1 MIKKFLYITI
11 FLSCSSMIFCQ
22 NREAIDS
29 LFATKDYLSEIKNTI
44 NIQEDVN
51 KVQKI
56 QKLIRAGSEKEARFK
71 FFLKKVVND
80 HREYEDMTRSFHW
93 ILQSLVLYK
102 SDLTTNLSENEKNSE
117 KMYMNRHIPPLI
129 NQIYFYTKKC
139 QEKSE
144 THKN

>member
-1 MIKKFLYITI
+1 MIKKLLYITI
-11 FLSCSSMIFCQ
+11 LLSCSPMILCQ

-29 LFATKDYLSEIKNTI
+29 LFATKDYLSEIKKTI

-51 KVQKI
+51 KVQRI
-56 QKLIRAGSEKEARFK
+56 QKLIRAGSEKEERFK
-71 FFLKKVVND
+71 FFLKKIVND
-80 HREYEDMTRSFHW
+80 HTEYEDMIQSFHW

-102 SDLTTNLSENEKNSE
+102 SDLTTNVSEIEKNSE

-129 NQIYFYTKKC
+129 NQIYFYTKKF